1 MITFVMML
9 WRPFCFFYD
18 TCSNVVRGIACL
30 PHPLI
35 QKTCRL
41 VKETRLYSIIDKY
54 MLTSVISWRPFRIL
68 HDNDGE

>member
-9 WRPFCFFYD
+9 WRPFLLFSD
-18 TCSNVVRGIACL
+18 TCSDVFRGIVCL

-41 VKETRLYSIIDKY
+41 VK
-54 MLTSVISWRPFRIL
+54 
-68 HDNDGE
+68 